1 MIQEL
6 SMILC
11 TGLSVLSSLI
21 LIGYYI
27 FQQKART
34 LAFSLVLPI
43 FLYDFLLLF
52 DFFIPLMIY
61 FINPDT
67 VISKPLCML
76 QGQLKLFRTNGTFF
90 STLAICWTLY
100 SFFIKKK
107 CLKFK
112 NGPIFYF
119 SPFTFILPLLISVIP
134 ITNDRYSNANPFQQV
149 MCVIVSLKYPDGEL
163 DYFGIIQKLILS
175 YVPFFVT
182 IILEVFIIVR
192 IFINFRKNEQV
203 IDINEI
209 KYLVLYPLFLA
220 LSQVWILYQRFYEMI
235 TNGDQ
240 IDWLNSFD
248 LQMVQI
254 NGFMNAIIYGV
265 LSLRTC
271 FQKSNTNTFIG
282 QDDEEQNCLSDNESF
297 SIQDTLIK

>member
-1 MIQEL
+1 MIYEL

-21 LIGYYI
+21 LIGYYF

-43 FLYDFLLLF
+43 FLYDFLLFF
-52 DFFIPLMIY
+52 DYFIPLIIY

-76 QGQLKLFRTNGTFF
+76 QGQLKLFRTNGTLF

-107 CLKFK
+107 PLKFK
-112 NGPIFYF
+112 NQPIFYF
-119 SPFTFILPLLISVIP
+119 SPFTFVLPLLISVIP
-134 ITNDRYSNANPFQQV
+134 LTNDRYSNANPLSQV
-149 MCVIVSLKYPDGEL
+149 MCIIIFLKYPNGEV

-175 YVPFFVT
+175 YVPFLGT
-182 IILEVFIIVR
+182 IILQIYIIVR
-192 IFINFRKNEQV
+192 IFIHFRKNDQV

-209 KYLVLYPLFLA
+209 KYLILYPLFLA
-220 LSQVWILYQRFYEMI
+220 LSQVWILYQRFYEMV
-235 TNGDQ
+235 TNGNQ
-240 IDWLNSFD
+240 IDWLNTFD

-271 FQKSNTNTFIG
+271 FLKSNSNTVSE
-282 QDDEEQNCLSDNESF
+282 QDYEEQNNSGENQSF
-297 SIQDTLIK
+297 SIQDSMIE